1 MTIWIEVTP
10 VKAKSVAA
18 EHGSGYATVAPT
30 PGNKR
35 LIALNRILSMDTQ
48 PIVDESVLQQVTIIG
63 TTIKVHGQTESM
75 DVYEPKEEIARI
87 TRAIDIVVGYRPPTD
102 VILKPDFT
110 RIKWNVAA
118 CSVFNIDYGHAEAA
132 MAKYVK
138 ERGAVRIDGSIAD
151 GIGIRL
157 PIAECVED
165 TRVRFAHDDPL
176 RQAYFKDLSDELGA
190 LSQT

>member
-138 ERGAVRIDGSIAD
+138 ERGAVRIDGSKTKPAKSF
-151 GIGIRL
+151 
-157 PIAECVED
+157 AECVED